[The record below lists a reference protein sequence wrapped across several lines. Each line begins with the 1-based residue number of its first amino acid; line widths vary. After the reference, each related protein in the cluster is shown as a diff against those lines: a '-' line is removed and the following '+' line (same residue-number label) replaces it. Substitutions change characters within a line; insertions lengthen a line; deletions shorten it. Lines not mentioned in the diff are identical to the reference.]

1 MIFKLGR
8 GLYLYKM
15 NIKHGHVL
23 TLTYFTTKSNLVA
36 YVFEWGQLLQNHLM
50 RNMAANDLT
59 DRRFVKQK
67 DPSF

>member
-8 GLYLYKM
+8 GLHLYKM
-15 NIKHGHVL
+15 YIKDGHVL
-23 TLTYFTTKSNLVA
+23 TLTYFTTRSNLIA
-36 YVFEWGQLLQNHLM
+36 YVFKWGQLLQNHLM
-50 RNMAANDLT
+50 RNITANDLT